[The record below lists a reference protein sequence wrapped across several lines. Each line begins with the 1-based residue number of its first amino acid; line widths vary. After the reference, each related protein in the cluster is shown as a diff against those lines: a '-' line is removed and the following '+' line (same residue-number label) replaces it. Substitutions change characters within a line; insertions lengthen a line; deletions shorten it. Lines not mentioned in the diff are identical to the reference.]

1 MFPPIKFKSEEKVKN
16 QLRLEKY
23 HIKEI
28 DLFYYIFEP
37 HNLIPQK
44 LNLIRECELE
54 LKAAIEYYSSL
65 KCFINDESV
74 FKTDISDEIF
84 N

>member
-1 MFPPIKFKSEEKVKN
+1 MKN

-23 HIKEI
+23 KIKEI

-44 LNLIRECELE
+44 LNLIRKSEIDF
-54 LKAAIEYYSSL
+54 KAAIEYFAEL
-65 KCFINDESV
+65 RCFIDEE
-74 FKTDISDEIF
+74 KIF
-84 N
+84 ESEDFADYGS